1 MAVIPLQTDTDH
13 CLWMAGS
20 ILPRHAS
27 NFLRTLLR
35 HSDITA
41 SSETLGGAGKM
52 IRVMGRNLMAMSETG
67 VIDKFNA
74 KRP

>member
-1 MAVIPLQTDTDH
+1 
-13 CLWMAGS
+13 
-20 ILPRHAS
+20 
-27 NFLRTLLR
+27 LRTAFR
-35 HSDITA
+35 HPDTA
-41 SSETLGGAGKM
+41 ISSGFSGGLGKM